1 MALVAVIDDRKSVR
15 KRLSKKFGRY
25 LKQEGISWDVQ
36 HFDPLNQI
44 LDYPKWISHNKI
56 VILIVDEKLR
66 ETPKTGGGFH
76 SYDGHD
82 LVRVIRETN
91 KQLPIYVVTAHAD
104 DDILTQ
110 MEGEFEGVIQRDKFN
125 NDDSANQ
132 QFKRIVRATQTYL
145 ENFNKEY
152 IRLAEL
158 SELVALNKATDKNK
172 DELKALQTKMQ
183 LPLSSFISIDR
194 QEWIEELDSKTKEL
208 EELSNKI
215 ENFLKK

>member
-1 MALVAVIDDRKSVR
+1 MGLVAVIDDRKDVR
-15 KRLSKKFGRY
+15 KRLSKKFSRY

-36 HFDPLNQI
+36 HFDPLNDI

-66 ETPKTGGGFH
+66 ETPKISGGFH

-82 LVRVIRETN
+82 LVREIRKTN

-104 DDILTQ
+104 DEILIQ
-110 MEGEFEGVIQRDKFN
+110 MEGEFEGVIQRDKFHE
-125 NDDSANQ
+125 DESSNQ

-152 IRLAEL
+152 LRLAEL
-158 SELVALNKATDKNK
+158 SGLIALNKATIEEK
-172 DELKALQTKMQ
+172 DELKALQAKMEI
-183 LPLSSFISIDR
+183 PLSSFISINR
-194 QEWIEELDSKTKEL
+194 QEWIDELDNKTKEL
-208 EELSNKI
+208 EELSSKI
-215 ENFLKK
+215 ENFLKE